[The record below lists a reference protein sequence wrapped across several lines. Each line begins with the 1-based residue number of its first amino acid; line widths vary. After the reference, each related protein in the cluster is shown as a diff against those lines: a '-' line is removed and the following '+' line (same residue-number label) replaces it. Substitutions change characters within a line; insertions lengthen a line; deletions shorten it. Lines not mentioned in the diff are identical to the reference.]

1 MPTAQMS
8 SVDHAPRPPL
18 TRLLALAGGLLAL
31 AVAGCGTTDTGIGLR
46 GQSAKQLEEDRARCV
61 PFVQAHT
68 DAGADL
74 AEAAC
79 LAARGY
85 QVPLVLSQGPA
96 RIGFL
101 DVLGR
106 GDASA
111 MVADFQAC
119 QVEGLRTPMPVI
131 KDTDTSGIFSNF
143 FSKVFPRGMIS
154 HPPTPDDWA
163 LKSFATC
170 LRRKSYA
177 VSNVTRYE

>member
-1 MPTAQMS
+1 MPIGL
-8 SVDHAPRPPL
+8 HASHPSL
-18 TRLLALAGGLLAL
+18 TRFRALRGGLLGLLAL

-61 PFVQAHT
+61 PFVQANT
-68 DAGADL
+68 AAGADV

-85 QVPLVLSQGPA
+85 DVPLVLSQGPA
-96 RIGFL
+96 RIG
-101 DVLGR
+101 VLNVSGR
-106 GDASA
+106 GEAST

-143 FSKVFPRGMIS
+143 FAKLWPRGIFS

-170 LRRKSYA
+170 LSRKSYA
-177 VSNVTRYE
+177 VSKVMRYQ

>member
-1 MPTAQMS
+1 MPIARH
-8 SVDHAPRPPL
+8 VPRSPL
-18 TRLLALAGGLLAL
+18 TRLAVLAGCLAGLGLA
-31 AVAGCGTTDTGIGLR
+31 ACGTTESGIGLR
-46 GQSAKQLEEDRARCV
+46 GQSAKQLEQDRAGCL

-85 QVPLVLSQGPA
+85 EVPLVLSQGPA

-101 DVLGR
+101 NVLGR
-106 GDASA
+106 GDAST

-119 QVEGLRTPMPVI
+119 QVEGLRSPMPVI

-143 FSKVFPRGMIS
+143 FSKVFPRGLFS

-170 LRRKSYA
+170 LSRKSYA
-177 VSNVTRYE
+177 VSKVTRYE

>member
-1 MPTAQMS
+1 MPTA
-8 SVDHAPRPPL
+8 PRPIP
-18 TRLLALAGGLLAL
+18 TRLAALAGGLLVLAL
-31 AVAGCGTTDTGIGLR
+31 AGCGTTESGIGLR
-46 GQSAKQLEEDRARCV
+46 GQSARQLEEDRTRCL

-85 QVPLVLSQGPA
+85 QVPLSLSQGPA
-96 RIGFL
+96 RIGSL
-101 DVLGR
+101 DITGR
-106 GDASA
+106 GDAGT

-119 QVEGLRTPMPVI
+119 QVEALRTAPPVI

-143 FSKVFPRGMIS
+143 WSKVFPRGMIS

-170 LRRKSYA
+170 LSRKSYA

>member
-1 MPTAQMS
+1 MPTA
-8 SVDHAPRPPL
+8 PRPIL
-18 TRLLALAGGLLAL
+18 TRLPALAGALLAL
-31 AVAGCGTTDTGIGLR
+31 IVAGCGTTESGIGLR
-46 GQSAKQLEEDRARCV
+46 GHSAKQLEEDRTGCL
-61 PFVQAHT
+61 PFVRAHPE
-68 DAGADL
+68 AGADL

-85 QVPLVLSQGPA
+85 QVPVVLSQGPA

-101 DVLGR
+101 DLTGR
-106 GDASA
+106 GDAA
-111 MVADFQAC
+111 PILADFQAC
-119 QVEGLRTPMPVI
+119 QVEGLRAPMPVI

-143 FSKVFPRGMIS
+143 FSKVFPRGMWS

-170 LRRKSYA
+170 LSRKSYA

>member
-1 MPTAQMS
+1 MPT
-8 SVDHAPRPPL
+8 VRHASRPTL
-18 TRLLALAGGLLAL
+18 TRLAALAAGLILLAL
-31 AVAGCGTTDTGIGLR
+31 GGCGITESGIGLR
-46 GQSAKQLEEDRARCV
+46 GQSAKQLEEDRARCL
-61 PFVQAHT
+61 PFVQANT
-68 DAGADL
+68 AAGADL

-101 DVLGR
+101 NLTGR
-106 GDASA
+106 GDAST

-119 QVEGLRTPMPVI
+119 QVEGLRSPMPVM

-143 FSKVFPRGMIS
+143 FSKVFPRGMWS

-170 LRRKSYA
+170 LSRKSYA

>member
-1 MPTAQMS
+1 MPNAH
-8 SVDHAPRPPL
+8 HASRSPL
-18 TRLLALAGGLLAL
+18 IRLAALAGCLLALGLA
-31 AVAGCGTTDTGIGLR
+31 ACGTTDTGIGLR
-46 GQSAKQLEEDRARCV
+46 GQSAKQLEQDRAACL
-61 PFVQAHT
+61 PFIQAHT

-85 QVPLVLSQGPA
+85 EVPLVLSQGPA

-101 DVLGR
+101 NVTGR
-106 GDASA
+106 GDANT
-111 MVADFQAC
+111 MVTDFQAC
-119 QVEGLRTPMPVI
+119 QVEGLRTAPPVI

-143 FSKVFPRGMIS
+143 FSKVFPRGMLS

-170 LRRKSYA
+170 LSRKSYA
-177 VSNVTRYE
+177 VSKVTRYP

>member
-1 MPTAQMS
+1 MPTARP
-8 SVDHAPRPPL
+8 VPRPPL
-18 TRLLALAGGLLAL
+18 TRLLALGGGLLAL
-31 AVAGCGTTDTGIGLR
+31 TLAGCGTTESGIGLR
-46 GQSAKQLEEDRARCV
+46 GQSAKQLEEDRARCL
-61 PFVQAHT
+61 PFVQSHT

-85 QVPLVLSQGPA
+85 EVPLVLSQGPA
-96 RIGFL
+96 RIGSL
-101 DVLGR
+101 SVTGR
-106 GDASA
+106 GDAGT

-119 QVEGLRTPMPVI
+119 QLEGLRTPMPVI

-143 FSKVFPRGMIS
+143 FAKVFPRGMIS

-170 LRRKSYA
+170 LSRKTYA
-177 VSNVTRYE
+177 VSKVARYR